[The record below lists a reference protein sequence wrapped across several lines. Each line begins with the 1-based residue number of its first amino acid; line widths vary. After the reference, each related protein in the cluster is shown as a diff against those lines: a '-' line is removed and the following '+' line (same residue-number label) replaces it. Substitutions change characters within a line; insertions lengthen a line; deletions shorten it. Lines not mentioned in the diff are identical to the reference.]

1 MKDEDQL
8 SPQEEWM
15 KLRDYLRPILEY
27 WCEQLKCT
35 PQETKQIT
43 EVLMEY
49 YFGGTENNERL

>member
-49 YFGGTENNERL
+49 YFGGTQNE